1 MERYSTVDDSQ
12 RTFFQE
18 LDDPYPVDFRS
29 EVWEPDSDCRQH
41 LGSGGLEGPSSCSDD
56 EFMEERRG
64 GWCRPFTVGL
74 GLVFLALACWL
85 GVMLYSRHAVNASQA
100 ARVERT
106 GLGASNQQ
114 SSTRFA
120 DPRSMASW
128 AQHLSSP
135 KQMTPPLTS
144 QPATLT
150 LTFTTT
156 SMAPSMD
163 AIPLD
168 HVENLHDGNVCK
180 GDEEFLAGLCYKK
193 CSLLTGGF
201 NPVRTS
207 PWTCCNQR
215 PCRFNQQLSI
225 GMRVA
230 CSGYAVSGDGSCP
243 HRPGACLD
251 DEELLL
257 GVCYK
262 RCRLLTDGEYP
273 NRMASATCC
282 KASGLSCLDFRKDYT
297 SREFAVGGGRDQPGA
312 CFRDEEM
319 VLGTCYRK
327 CSLLTND
334 MYPHRVGAFTCC
346 RARQWLPHVQGGVWH
361 LGCFNLFKHKSS
373 ASFAITGDQ
382 NHTSVA
388 YDAVHLPL
396 KGLTEAK
403 GGRKD
408 PGLIV

>member
-1 MERYSTVDDSQ
+1 VATVQ
-12 RTFFQE
+12 R
-18 LDDPYPVDFRS
+18 S
-29 EVWEPDSDCRQH
+29 
-41 LGSGGLEGPSSCSDD
+41 
-56 EFMEERRG
+56 
-64 GWCRPFTVGL
+64 
-74 GLVFLALACWL
+74 
-85 GVMLYSRHAVNASQA
+85 
-100 ARVERT
+100 
-106 GLGASNQQ
+106 GLGASNEE
-114 SSTRFA
+114 SFA

-128 AQHLSSP
+128 AQHLTSRQQTAP
-135 KQMTPPLTS
+135 ALTS
-144 QPATLT
+144 EPATLT
-150 LTFTTT
+150 LTTTLN
-156 SMAPSMD
+156 AASMD

-180 GDEEFLAGLCYKK
+180 GDEELLAGLCYKK
-193 CSLLTGGF
+193 CRLLTGGF
-201 NPVRTS
+201 NPIRTS

-215 PCRFNQQLSI
+215 PCRLNQQLRI

-230 CSGYAVSGDGSCP
+230 CSGYAVSSDGSCP

-262 RCRLLTDGEYP
+262 RCRLLTAGKYP
-273 NRMASATCC
+273 NRVAPATCC
-282 KASGLSCLDFRKDYT
+282 KTSGLSCLDFRKDYT

-319 VLGTCYRK
+319 ILGTCYQK

-334 MYPHRVGAFTCC
+334 MYPHRVGGFTCC
-346 RARQWLPHVQGGVWH
+346 RARKWLPHIQGGVWH

-373 ASFAITGDQ
+373 ASFARRDDLR
-382 NHTSVA
+382 NRTSVA
-388 YDAVHLPL
+388 YDAIHLPL